1 MSTSSGFDEVTSVL
15 ATWRLPAPTTVS
27 TPLTGVTHETLLL
40 ETTAGAY
47 ALRTYRYTDRA
58 PIEHEHAVILH
69 ARGQGAAAIAPLP
82 LPAGETILERGG
94 RYHALYPR
102 ARGMQLRR
110 DDLGIAEAALMG
122 QCLAEVHQALRSFPG
137 ESAPRR
143 SNSISQE
150 QTLADITMLE
160 QSIRARPT
168 LDQVD
173 HWALAR
179 LAGRRAWLVEAATVT
194 LPDLAELEH
203 QVLHGD
209 YQESNL
215 FFEGGQVSAVI
226 DWDHSHVAPRE
237 WEIVRALD
245 LVFKLQPRPARAFLC
260 AYQQRLPV
268 ALSDLDLMAR
278 WYSAVRAH
286 DLWLFKAVYLEG
298 NERARRFIYPG
309 AFVPFGERWA
319 SSRAAPE
326 WAD

>member
-1 MSTSSGFDEVTSVL
+1 VL
-15 ATWRLPAPTTVS
+15 AAWRLPAPTTVS
-27 TPLTGVTHETLLL
+27 TPPTGVTHETLLL
-40 ETTAGAY
+40 ETAAGAY

-69 ARGQGAAAIAPLP
+69 ARSQGAPAIAPLP
-82 LPAGETILERGG
+82 LPTGEAILERGG
-94 RYHALYPR
+94 RYHSLYPR

-110 DDLGIAEAALMG
+110 DDLGTAEAALMG
-122 QCLAEVHQALRSFPG
+122 HCLAEVHQALRSFPV
-137 ESAPRR
+137 ERAPRR
-143 SNSISQE
+143 STSINLE

-179 LAGRRAWLVEAATVT
+179 LAGRRARIVEAATIA
-194 LPDLAELEH
+194 LPSLVEMEH

-215 FFEGGQVSAVI
+215 FFEHGRVSAII
-226 DWDHSHVAPRE
+226 DWDHSHIAPRE
-237 WEIVRALD
+237 WEIVRSLD
-245 LVFKLQPRPARAFLC
+245 LVFKLQPRLSHAFLA

-278 WYSAVRAH
+278 WYSVVRAH

-298 NERARRFIYPG
+298 NERARGFIYPG
-309 AFVPFGERWA
+309 AFVPFSERWA
-319 SSRAAPE
+319 SLCAAPE